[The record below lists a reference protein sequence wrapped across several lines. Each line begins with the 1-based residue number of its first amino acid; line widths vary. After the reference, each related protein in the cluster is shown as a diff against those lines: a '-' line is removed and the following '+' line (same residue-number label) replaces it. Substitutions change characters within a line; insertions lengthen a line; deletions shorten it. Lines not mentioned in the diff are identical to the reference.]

1 MHASERFSDFKVIL
15 AKKLSFEIQFK
26 KSAFVFI
33 SVEAREKRLV
43 RYTKVGMLMLQHA
56 GMIKV
61 GKE

>member
-1 MHASERFSDFKVIL
+1 MIL

-61 GKE
+61 GTE

>member
-1 MHASERFSDFKVIL
+1 MIL

-33 SVEAREKRLV
+33 SVEAREKRLL
-43 RYTKVGMLMLQHA
+43 RCTKVGMLMLMLQHA